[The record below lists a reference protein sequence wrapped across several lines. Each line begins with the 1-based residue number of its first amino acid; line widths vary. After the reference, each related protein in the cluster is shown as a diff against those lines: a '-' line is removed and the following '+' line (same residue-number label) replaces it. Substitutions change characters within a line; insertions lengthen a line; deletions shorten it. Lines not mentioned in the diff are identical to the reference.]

1 MVNHKDE
8 NTKFLLW
15 DHECANLIGQSADE
29 VNRLKIADGDVDLNA
44 SPQALDRLLG
54 CVLAFK
60 VKVQPKFKN
69 VVVLKYSNELD
80 LINVV
85 LDMLPDTEQF
95 VSVTADHDPLLRIPL
110 TPTKQLS
117 SDELDDEPRSS
128 EISPAQHSANKLA
141 RHHQIE

>member
-1 MVNHKDE
+1 M
-8 NTKFLLW
+8 
-15 DHECANLIGQSADE
+15 Q
-29 VNRLKIADGDVDLNA
+29 
-44 SPQALDRLLG
+44 
-54 CVLAFK
+54 
-60 VKVQPKFKN
+60 
-69 VVVLKYSNELD
+69 
-80 LINVV
+80 
-85 LDMLPDTEQF
+85 QF